1 MIFNHLIFA
10 LRLLRGDKFHSILNI
25 IGLSAGF
32 ACSFI
37 ILLYLLNELTY
48 DSYHENADRI
58 YRAAGKYTY
67 SGQTTRWASASP
79 ALGQRLKDDFSE
91 IEEFVRIVPSRKILF
106 KAAETTYYENHI
118 FMADPSVFRIFTHR
132 LIYGDPH
139 SCLTEPLSIV
149 LTETLARKYFGT
161 GNPINKVIQV
171 EGDNLKVTGVIED
184 LPPNSHLPVKAFI
197 SFSTLYALYPDQNF
211 LNWSLGDFLGYTYIL
226 VGKTF
231 VLEEFMEKVRE
242 FIQKNHPPLPES
254 YDVEIEPIAQKL
266 TDIHYGPDMRFD
278 YPIGNKAYLYAFFSI
293 GIFIL
298 VLACINYMNMAT
310 ARAAIRAKEIGIKK
324 VLGSE
329 RWQLTIQ
336 LLIES
341 LLASFIALIIAFGL
355 VELITALSPFKHLL
369 NVELK
374 FDLLNNHL
382 LVFGALGLF
391 IIVGLLSGIYPA
403 FYLSSLLPVQSL
415 PDSYKSGRAGIWVRR
430 SLVVFQFI
438 ISIAVII
445 VTLFMSDQIEFLRNK
460 NLGFK
465 KENVVSIDIRD
476 DTVKNKIPAL
486 MDELH
491 NHPDIISVT
500 IAHSKPGKEASAAL
514 YEFEI
519 SGGMKAQN
527 FYHFLVSYD
536 YLKTLGIELIKGR
549 SFDKGYPSDLSKAV
563 IVNENLVKA
572 MGWDNPLGKR
582 VIRRL
587 PDKIIFS
594 GEVIG
599 VVEDF
604 NFRSLHNEIE
614 PMFIRMQQTIG
625 GSLIVRIKGVNI
637 LETMVFLENK
647 WKEVSPGRPFVYS
660 FLDEEFDR
668 LYDTDRQQNQL
679 ITIFSYICTLI
690 SCLGLLGLS
699 SFNTSRR
706 TKELAIRKV
715 HGASALRVIGI
726 LFKEIFYLVIVA
738 AVIAVPI
745 SLLLINMW
753 LENFAYQAG
762 ISSYIFIIT
771 TMAALTIAFLTAC
784 YHCISVARRNP
795 INALRYE

>member
-10 LRLLRGDKFHSILNI
+10 LRLLRRDKFHSILNI

-32 ACSFI
+32 ACSII
-37 ILLYLLNELTY
+37 ILLYLQNELTY
-48 DSYHENADRI
+48 DAHHENADRI
-58 YRAAGKYTY
+58 YRAAVKYTY
-67 SGQTTRWASASP
+67 SGQTTLWASTSP
-79 ALGQRLKDDFSE
+79 ALGQRLKDDFPE
-91 IEEFVRIVPSRKILF
+91 IEDFVRIVPSPKILF
-106 KAAETTYYENHI
+106 KAEETIFYENHI
-118 FMADPSVFRIFTHR
+118 FMADPSVFKIFTHR
-132 LIYGDPH
+132 FIYGEPDN
-139 SCLTEPLSIV
+139 CLTEPLSIV
-149 LTETLARKYFGT
+149 LTETLAHKYFGNR
-161 GNPINKVIQV
+161 NPIDKVIQV
-171 EGDNLKVTGVIED
+171 EGDDLKVTGVIKD
-184 LPPNSHLPVKAFI
+184 LPPNSHLPVNAFI
-197 SFSTLYALYPDQNF
+197 SFSTLNALYPDQNF
-211 LNWSLGDFLGYTYIL
+211 ADWSLGDFLGYTYFL
-226 VGKTF
+226 VSATF
-231 VLEEFMEKVRE
+231 GLEKFMEKVSG

-254 YDVEIEPIAQKL
+254 YDVDFEPIAQKL
-266 TDIHYGPDMRFD
+266 TDIHFGPHMRFD
-278 YPIGNKAYLYAFFSI
+278 YPIGNKAYIYAFFSI

-310 ARAAIRAKEIGIKK
+310 ARSAIRAKGIGVKK

-329 RWQLTIQ
+329 KFQLTIEF
-336 LLIES
+336 LIES

-355 VELITALSPFKHLL
+355 VELITALSPFKNLL

-374 FDLLNNHL
+374 FDLLHNPL
-382 LVFGALGLF
+382 LAFGALGLF
-391 IIVGLLSGIYPA
+391 IGVGFLSGIYPA
-403 FYLSSLLPVQSL
+403 FYLSSLLPVKSL
-415 PDSYKSGRAGIWVRR
+415 SGSYKSGRASIYIRQ

-438 ISIAVII
+438 ISIAVVI
-445 VTLFMSDQIEFLRNK
+445 VTLFMVDQIEFLRNK

-465 KENVVSIDIRD
+465 KENVVLIDIRD
-476 DTVKNKIPAL
+476 DTVKSMIPAL

-491 NHPDIISVT
+491 HHPDIISVT

-514 YEFEI
+514 YEFESI
-519 SGGMKAQN
+519 GGMQAHN
-527 FYHFLVSYD
+527 FYYFWVSYD
-536 YLKTLGIELIKGR
+536 YLKTLGIELVKGR
-549 SFDKGYPSDLSKAV
+549 DFDKRYPSDVTRAV
-563 IVNENLVKA
+563 IVNEKLVHA
-572 MGWDNPLGKR
+572 MGWDHPIGKR

-587 PDKIIFS
+587 PDKTIFS

-599 VVEDF
+599 VVKDF

-614 PMFIRMQQTIG
+614 PMFIRMQQNIG
-625 GSLIVRIKGVNI
+625 GSLIVRFNGANSVKVMD
-637 LETMVFLENK
+637 LLENK
-647 WKEVSPGRPFVYS
+647 WKAVSSGRPFVYS

-668 LYDTDRQQNQL
+668 LYDADRQQNQL
-679 ITIFSYICTLI
+679 ITIFSYLCILI

-738 AVIAVPI
+738 AVIAAPI

-771 TMAALTIAFLTAC
+771 TMAALTIAFLTVG

>member
-1 MIFNHLIFA
+1 MFRNHLIFA
-10 LRLLRGDKFHSILNI
+10 LRLLKRDKYHSILNI

-32 ACSFI
+32 ACSII
-37 ILLYLLNELTY
+37 ILLYLQNELTY
-48 DSYHENADRI
+48 DAHHENTDRI
-58 YRAAGKYTY
+58 FRAAVKYTY
-67 SGQTTRWASASP
+67 SGQTTLWALASP
-79 ALGQRLKDDFSE
+79 ALGQRLKDDFPE

-132 LIYGDPH
+132 FIFGEPDN
-139 SCLTEPLSIV
+139 CLTEPLSIV
-149 LTETLARKYFGT
+149 LTEKLARKYFGNR
-161 GNPINKVIQV
+161 NPIDKVIQV
-171 EGDNLKVTGVIED
+171 EGDDLKVTGVIED
-184 LPPNSHLPVKAFI
+184 LPPNSHLPVNAFI
-197 SFSTLYALYPDQNF
+197 SFSTLNALYPDQNF
-211 LNWSLGDFLGYTYIL
+211 ADWSLGDFLGYTYFL

-231 VLEEFMEKVRE
+231 GLEKFMEKVFG

-266 TDIHYGPDMRFD
+266 TDIHYGPHMRFD
-278 YPIGNKAYLYAFFSI
+278 YPIGNKAYIYAFFSI

-310 ARAAIRAKEIGIKK
+310 ARAAVRAKEIGMKK

-341 LLASFIALIIAFGL
+341 LLTSLIALIIAFGL
-355 VELITALSPFKHLL
+355 VEFITALSPFKHLL
-369 NVELK
+369 TVELK
-374 FDLLNNHL
+374 FDLLNNQL
-382 LVFGALGLF
+382 LVLGALGLF
-391 IIVGLLSGIYPA
+391 IIVGLLSGVYPA
-403 FYLSSLLPVQSL
+403 FYLSSMPSERSL
-415 PDSYKSGRAGIWVRR
+415 SNTHKSSRAGIFVRR

-438 ISIAVII
+438 ISITVVIVI
-445 VTLFMSDQIEFLRNK
+445 LFMGDQIEFLRNK

-476 DTVKNKIPAL
+476 DTVKNKLPAL
-486 MDELH
+486 IDELRS
-491 NHPDIISVT
+491 HPDVISAT
-500 IAHSKPGKEASAAL
+500 IAHSKPGKAASAAL
-514 YEFEI
+514 YEFE
-519 SGGMKAQN
+519 SPGGMKAHN
-527 FYHFLVSYD
+527 FYYFWVSYD
-536 YLKTLGIELIKGR
+536 YLNTLGIELVKGR
-549 SFDKGYPSDLSKAV
+549 DFDKKYPSDPSKAV
-563 IVNENLVKA
+563 IVNEKLVKT
-572 MGWDNPLGKR
+572 MGWDHPLGKR

-587 PDKIIFS
+587 PDKNIFS

-599 VVEDF
+599 VVKDF

-614 PMFIRMQQTIG
+614 PMFIRMQQNIG
-625 GSLIVRIKGVNI
+625 GSMIVRFKGANTVKVMD
-637 LETMVFLENK
+637 LLENK
-647 WKEVSPGRPFVYS
+647 WKAVSPSRPFVYL

-668 LYDTDRQQNQL
+668 LYDADRQQNQL
-679 ITIFSYICTLI
+679 ITIFSYICILI

-699 SFNTSRR
+699 SFNTARR

-715 HGASALRVIGI
+715 HGASALQVIGI
-726 LFKEIFYLVIVA
+726 LFKEIFYLVTVA

-745 SLLLINMW
+745 SLLLINIW
-753 LENFAYQAG
+753 LEHFAYQAG
-762 ISSYIFIIT
+762 ISSYIFIIS
-771 TMAALTIAFLTAC
+771 TMAALTIAFLTAG